1 MSESETLVQSREN
14 TPSNVQQSR
23 KLGRRALFTG
33 IVALAVPAVALELE
47 RQIQGG
53 VAAQTSTEA
62 TATVG
67 TPASGASPVAITGTP
82 VPSANPV
89 VTPALGQLTLVEDQ
103 RPTYPGLPRPG
114 GELRLPL
121 GAGENSNFSP
131 PSFRQDFQIMASYLD
146 PLIWIDEVTMDP
158 LPWLAES
165 WKWSQG
171 GTRLSLKL
179 RTDVLWHNGDKFTAE
194 DVVFSFIA
202 YRDDFDSAVRNIFSP
217 LLSVEASDDYTVV
230 AILSN
235 PDGNFIRNACS
246 QFMMQESHFR
256 RHWNSRDVGQRTLSD
271 FNWSKSTPIGT
282 GPWKVAKREK
292 NEISFSRNEDYWN
305 EAPYTESLTLNVIED
320 PSERIRQWISG
331 DVDVIWPFSPGDLPS
346 VTGSPGTLYAADTA
360 SVMFAAFNFNNP
372 NRIDPFLFKDI
383 NLRRA
388 LSLAID
394 RNRYAREVFAGFTVP
409 DAAGTIAQPWAHES
423 TTSNPPRDL
432 DAARKLL
439 VDGGYRDLN
448 GDGILESPS
457 GETLK
462 LRLIVRNTA
471 RPDLIALLKSIVA
484 DLAEVGIELN
494 VRELSPT
501 RFDGEWIDTHNFDLI
516 AYAYN
521 LYPTFTDFDL
531 YGTDWDIRTN
541 IQGWNPGG
549 YSNQEVDQAIRAALI
564 EPNSDRQAALLRKL
578 QRVANEDLFALW
590 FGFPRDLVL
599 VRPGVQGF
607 QPNKQWQTW
616 GTARLW
622 KESN

>member
-1 MSESETLVQSREN
+1 
-14 TPSNVQQSR
+14 
-23 KLGRRALFTG
+23 
-33 IVALAVPAVALELE
+33 
-47 RQIQGG
+47 
-53 VAAQTSTEA
+53 
-62 TATVG
+62 
-67 TPASGASPVAITGTP
+67 
-82 VPSANPV
+82 
-89 VTPALGQLTLVEDQ
+89 
-103 RPTYPGLPRPG
+103 
-114 GELRLPL
+114 
-121 GAGENSNFSP
+121 
-131 PSFRQDFQIMASYLD
+131 MASYLD

-179 RTDVLWHNGDKFTAE
+179 RKGVRWHNDAEFRAE

-202 YRDDFDSAVRNIFSP
+202 YRDDIDSAVRNIFSP
-217 LLSVEASDDYTVV
+217 LVSIEASDDYTVV

-256 RHWNSRDVGQRTLSD
+256 RHWNSRDVGERTLAD

-282 GPWKVAKREK
+282 GPWKVAKRE
-292 NEISFSRNEDYWN
+292 NDEVSFDRNEAYWGG
-305 EAPYTESLTLNVIED
+305 APHMDSLTLTVIED
-320 PSERIRQWISG
+320 PAERIQKWLSDEI
-331 DVDVIWPFSPGDLPS
+331 DVLWPLAPADLPS
-346 VTGSPGTLYAADTA
+346 VTGTPGTLYVADTT

-372 NRIDPFLFKDI
+372 NRVDPFLFRDV

-394 RNRYAREVFAGFTVP
+394 RNRYAQEVFAGFAFP
-409 DAAGTIAQPWAHES
+409 EAAGTIAQPWAHES
-423 TTSNPPRDL
+423 SISNPPRDL
-432 DAARKLL
+432 VAARKLL
-439 VDGGYRDLN
+439 LDGGYRDLD

-471 RPDLIALLKSIVA
+471 RPELIALLKSIA
-484 DLAEVGIELN
+484 IDLAEVGIELN

-521 LYPTFTDFDL
+521 LYPAFTDFDL

-541 IQGWNPGG
+541 IQGWNPGR

-564 EPNSDRQAALLRKL
+564 ETNSDRQAAQLRKL

-616 GTARLW
+616 GTAKLW
-622 KESN
+622 KQST